1 MKEVLTHLN
10 TAEYKTPPVKGDVL
24 AITTKKTKP
33 EKILVQV
40 KEVVNN
46 GDGLEIILSRSSFF
60 NWDMFY
66 EGKSWVWRVW
76 NLGQITPTTSVN
88 NFNTLTDY

>member
-1 MKEVLTHLN
+1 MKEALSNLN
-10 TAEYKTPPVKGDVL
+10 TAEYKNPPAKGDVL

-40 KEVVNN
+40 KDVVNN
-46 GDGLEIILSRSSFF
+46 GDGLEIILSRNSFF

-66 EGKSWVWRVW
+66 EGQSWVWRVW
-76 NLGQITPTTSVN
+76 NLGPITLTTSVN
-88 NFNTLTDY
+88 NFNSLTDY